1 MKRKSISWITA
12 ALLCVAFPGAAK
24 SGMLGGIEIG
34 DEGVR
39 SFYLAVGDFYGVSDQ
54 QVVVVHQRHI
64 PDDEIPV
71 VFFLASRARVAPDV
85 IIGLRLG
92 GSSWMQICSK
102 YNITADVFY
111 VPVSG
116 TPGPPYG
123 KAYGHYKNKDKSK
136 WKEIRLSDA
145 DVINLVNLRFVSEH
159 QRCSPNDVISARS
172 GGSSFVKIS
181 HNIEKKRSMSKA
193 DSKDNSSSKSS
204 GKKKH

>member
-1 MKRKSISWITA
+1 MKRKSIRWITA
-12 ALLCVAFPGAAK
+12 ALLCVALPGAAR
-24 SGMLGGIEIG
+24 SGLLGGIEIG

-39 SFYLAVGDFYGVSDQ
+39 SFYLAVGDFYDVSDE
-54 QVVVVHQRHI
+54 QVVVVHQRRI

-102 YNITADVFY
+102 YGLGADVFY

-116 TPGPPYG
+116 NPGPPYG

-136 WKEIRLSDA
+136 WKEIPLSDA
-145 DVINLVNLRFVSEH
+145 DVVNLVNLKFVSEH
-159 QRCSPNDVISARS
+159 QRISPDDVIKARS

-193 DSKDNSSSKSS
+193 DSKEKSNDKS
-204 GKKKH
+204 TGKKKH